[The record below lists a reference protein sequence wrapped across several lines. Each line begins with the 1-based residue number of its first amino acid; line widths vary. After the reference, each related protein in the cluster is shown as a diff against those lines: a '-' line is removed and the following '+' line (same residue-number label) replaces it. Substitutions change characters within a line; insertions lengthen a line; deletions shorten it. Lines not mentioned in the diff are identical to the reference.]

1 MGEQSVA
8 AANVDDASAAKE
20 PPDAA
25 GDFPRFVQLFARQA
39 SRVTDGPRYAIEQ
52 RVSRK
57 AIEVSVR
64 QTSVGR
70 S

>member
-1 MGEQSVA
+1 VCEQPVSASKVDNA
-8 AANVDDASAAKE
+8 APSKE

-25 GDFPRFVQLFARQA
+25 RDFPRLVQLLARQA

-52 RVSRK
+52 RVGRET
-57 AIEVSVR
+57 IEVSIG